1 MRWKP
6 NVTVAAIVE
15 RDQKFLLVE
24 ENADNHIVFNQ
35 PAGHLEKDET
45 LIEAITREVLE
56 ETAWEFIPRAIVG
69 VYMYPNQHS
78 DITYLR
84 FCFSGT
90 CDKHHP
96 EQALDDGIIQAVWL
110 SKEEIRENKHK
121 MRSPMV
127 TQCIDDF
134 ISGENYPLELLNQFL
149 PEENTASWQRIHR
162 V

>member
-35 PAGHLEKDET
+35 PAGHLEKDES
-45 LIEAITREVLE
+45 LIGAVKREVLE

-69 VYMYPNQHS
+69 FYMYPDQHS

-84 FCFSGT
+84 LCFSGT
-90 CDKHHP
+90 CDNHHP

-110 SKEEIRENKHK
+110 NREEIKENEDK

-127 TQCIDDF
+127 TQCIDDYL
-134 ISGENYPLELLNQFL
+134 SGKKYPLDLINSYLADNE
-149 PEENTASWQRIHR
+149 PAS
-162 V
+162 

>member
-15 RDQKFLLVE
+15 CDQKFLLVE

-35 PAGHLEKDET
+35 PAGHLEKDES
-45 LIEAITREVLE
+45 LIDAVKREVLE

-69 VYMYPNQHS
+69 FYMYPDQHS

-84 FCFSGT
+84 LCFSGT
-90 CDKHHP
+90 CENHHP

-110 SKEEIRENKHK
+110 NREEIKENEDK

-127 TQCIDDF
+127 TQCIDDYL
-134 ISGENYPLELLNQFL
+134 SGKKYPLDLINSYL
-149 PEENTASWQRIHR
+149 AD
-162 V
+162 

>member
-15 RDQKFLLVE
+15 CDQKFLLVE

-35 PAGHLEKDET
+35 PAGHLEKDES
-45 LIEAITREVLE
+45 LIDAVKREVLE
-56 ETAWEFIPRAIVG
+56 ETAWEFIPQAIVG
-69 VYMYPNQHS
+69 FYMYPDQHS

-84 FCFSGT
+84 LCFSGT
-90 CDKHHP
+90 CENHHP

-110 SKEEIRENKHK
+110 NREEIKENEDK

-127 TQCIDDF
+127 TQCIDDYL
-134 ISGENYPLELLNQFL
+134 SGKKYPLDLINSYLADNE
-149 PEENTASWQRIHR
+149 PAS
-162 V
+162 

>member
-15 RDQKFLLVE
+15 RNQKFLLVE

-35 PAGHLEKDET
+35 PAGHLERGES
-45 LIEAITREVLE
+45 LIEAVKREVLE
-56 ETAWEFIPRAIVG
+56 ETAWEFIPQAIVG

-84 FCFSGT
+84 VCFSGT
-90 CDKHHP
+90 CKNHHP
-96 EQALDDGIIQAVWL
+96 EQALDDDIIRAVWF
-110 SKEEIRENKHK
+110 SQEEIKQNMDR

-127 TQCIDDF
+127 QQCINDYL
-134 ISGENYPLELLNQFL
+134 SGKNYPLQLLNHFL
-149 PEENTASWQRIHR
+149 PEETTASEQ
-162 V
+162 

>member
-24 ENADNHIVFNQ
+24 ENADNHVVFNQ
-35 PAGHLEKDET
+35 PAGHLEKDES
-45 LIEAITREVLE
+45 LIDAVKREVLE
-56 ETAWEFIPRAIVG
+56 ETAWEFIPQAIVG
-69 VYMYPNQHS
+69 FYMYPDQHN

-84 FCFSGT
+84 LCFSGT
-90 CDKHHP
+90 CENHHP

-110 SKEEIRENKHK
+110 NKEEIKENEDK

-127 TQCIDDF
+127 TQCIDDYL
-134 ISGENYPLELLNQFL
+134 SGKKYPLDLINSYLADNE
-149 PEENTASWQRIHR
+149 PAS
-162 V
+162 

>member
-15 RDQKFLLVE
+15 RDHKFLLVE

-35 PAGHLEKDET
+35 PAGHLEQNET
-45 LIEAITREVLE
+45 LIEAISREVLE
-56 ETAWEFIPRAIVG
+56 ETAWEFIPKAIVG

-110 SKEEIRENKHK
+110 SKEEIKENKDK

-127 TQCIDDF
+127 AQCINDYLT
-134 ISGENYPLELLNQFL
+134 GKNYPLNLINSYLADKE
-149 PEENTASWQRIHR
+149 SIS
-162 V
+162 

>member
-35 PAGHLEKDET
+35 PAGHLERGES
-45 LIEAITREVLE
+45 LIEAVKREVLE
-56 ETAWEFIPRAIVG
+56 ETAWEFIPQAIVG
-69 VYMYPNQHS
+69 FYMYPDQHS

-84 FCFSGT
+84 LCFSGT
-90 CDKHHP
+90 CENHHP

-110 SKEEIRENKHK
+110 NREEIKENEDK

-127 TQCIDDF
+127 TQCIDDYL
-134 ISGENYPLELLNQFL
+134 SGKKYPLDLINSYL
-149 PEENTASWQRIHR
+149 AD
-162 V
+162 

>member
-15 RDQKFLLVE
+15 CDQKFLLVE

-35 PAGHLEKDET
+35 PAGHLEKDES
-45 LIEAITREVLE
+45 LIDAVKREVLE
-56 ETAWEFIPRAIVG
+56 ETAWEFIPQAIVG
-69 VYMYPNQHS
+69 FYMYPDQHS

-90 CDKHHP
+90 CENHHP

-110 SKEEIRENKHK
+110 NKEEIKENEDK

-127 TQCIDDF
+127 TQCIDDYL
-134 ISGENYPLELLNQFL
+134 SGKKYPLDLINSYL
-149 PEENTASWQRIHR
+149 AD
-162 V
+162 